1 MAAPKKKPHEK
12 VMEFVERE
20 LKKNPKIGS
29 SDLFKKA
36 KKVSRTVSGMTIQ
49 QFHAKYPLQVKRR
62 LAPRKPRKSS
72 ARQPR
77 KSRASK
83 PVSRRRR
90 RAATKAVE
98 NAVGNRDAIRVV
110 LLSFAKDL
118 SAAESKA
125 ATIDVLADLD
135 KYVDRVVKAA
145 G

>member
-1 MAAPKKKPHEK
+1 MAAAKKKPHER

-20 LKKNPKIGS
+20 LKKDPKIGS

-36 KKVSRTVSGMTIQ
+36 KKVSRTVSGMTIR

-62 LAPRKPRKSS
+62 LAPKKPRK
-72 ARQPR
+72 AR
-77 KSRASK
+77 KAAVKK
-83 PVSRRRR
+83 PTPR
-90 RAATKAVE
+90 RAAKTAG
-98 NAVGNRDAIRVV
+98 GNRNAIRAV

-118 SAAESKA
+118 SAAESQA
-125 ATIDVLADLD
+125 ATIDVMANLD

>member
-1 MAAPKKKPHEK
+1 MAAAKKKPHER

-36 KKVSRTVSGMTIQ
+36 KKVSRSVSGMTIR

-62 LAPRKPRKSS
+62 LAPKKSRKPRAKAKKPRQSP
-72 ARQPR
+72 AR
-77 KSRASK
+77 K
-83 PVSRRRR
+83 PTRR
-90 RAATKAVE
+90 RAAKTAG
-98 NAVGNRDAIRVV
+98 GNRDAIRVV

-118 SAAESKA
+118 SAAESQL
-125 ATIDVLADLD
+125 ATIEVLANLD

>member
-1 MAAPKKKPHEK
+1 MAAAKKKPHER

-36 KKVSRTVSGMTIQ
+36 KKVSRSVSGMTIR

-62 LAPRKPRKSS
+62 LAPKKPRKPAKARKPRQSP
-72 ARQPR
+72 AR
-77 KSRASK
+77 K
-83 PVSRRRR
+83 PTRR
-90 RAATKAVE
+90 RAAKTAG
-98 NAVGNRDAIRVV
+98 GNRDAIRVV

-118 SAAESKA
+118 SAAESQL
-125 ATIDVLADLD
+125 ATIEVLANLD